1 MKRAGVSGQLVPF
14 FKAVCVYFLLGA
26 GAPSATTAAL
36 KCAPVICL
44 FGCVLYKAA
53 YSAGARAA
61 HRSATVLSACTVCS
75 KHECVHS
82 MFVCTT
88 CCMFNAA
95 LYVSKTTIRLQRSLN
110 PRTGTTKKR
119 NISFSYSVS
128 LQASKYTLGA
138 PLYNVSSAIWCC
150 GRGRYA
156 RFVCLGLALS
166 ALGDAALVWPRLLA
180 VGIVMFGAAH
190 VAYIAAFGLR
200 PRRAGLGAL
209 AALAAALYVRTL
221 RPAALGPFAILVHV
235 YAALLAAMAWRGAAR
250 PGPQRAGAV
259 LFAISDALLGY
270 SLFGGSLPYKNVL
283 VMSTYYLGQLL
294 IALSALKPAEAQQ
307 HEQ

>member
-1 MKRAGVSGQLVPF
+1 MLVIRDLMKRAGVSGQLVPF

-53 YSAGARAA
+53 YSAGA
-61 HRSATVLSACTVCS
+61 
-75 KHECVHS
+75 
-82 MFVCTT
+82 
-88 CCMFNAA
+88 
-95 LYVSKTTIRLQRSLN
+95 
-110 PRTGTTKKR
+110 
-119 NISFSYSVS
+119 
-128 LQASKYTLGA
+128 
-138 PLYNVSSAIWCC
+138 
-150 GRGRYA
+150 RGRYA

-221 RPAALGPFAILVHV
+221 RPAALAPFAILVHV

>member
-1 MKRAGVSGQLVPF
+1 MFGGMMMTKNVTSDGGGAQMKRAGVSGQLVPF
-14 FKAVCVYFLLGA
+14 FKAVCVYFVLGA
-26 GAPSATTAAL
+26 GAPSAATAAL
-36 KCAPVICL
+36 KCAPIICL
-44 FGCVLYKAA
+44 FCCVLYKAA
-53 YSAGARAA
+53 YSAGERDTGR
-61 HRSATVLSACTVCS
+61 HHTNRSISG
-75 KHECVHS
+75 
-82 MFVCTT
+82 
-88 CCMFNAA
+88 
-95 LYVSKTTIRLQRSLN
+95 IRE
-110 PRTGTTKKR
+110 
-119 NISFSYSVS
+119 YSVS
-128 LQASKYTLGA
+128 SFAVYC
-138 PLYNVSSAIWCC
+138 NVSSAIWCC
-150 GRGRYA
+150 DRGRYA

-180 VGIVMFGAAH
+180 AGIVMFGAAH

-221 RPAALGPFAILVHV
+221 RPAALAPFAMLVHV

-250 PGPQRAGAV
+250 PGPQRAGAL

-294 IALSALKPAEAQQ
+294 IALSALKPTEAQR
-307 HEQ
+307 HEH